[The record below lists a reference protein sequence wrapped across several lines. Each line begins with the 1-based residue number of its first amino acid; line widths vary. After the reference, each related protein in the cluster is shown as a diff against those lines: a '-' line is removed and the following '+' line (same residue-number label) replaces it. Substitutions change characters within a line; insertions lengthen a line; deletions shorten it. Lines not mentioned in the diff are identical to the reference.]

1 MSSPEPNIGRRALL
15 CAVGGALLLG
25 GCGFRPMLGEGAGG
39 DALDGIVAIQTPEG
53 RNGFALREALEK
65 RLGRAG
71 PGAPWR
77 LTTTLALT
85 ESGTAIT
92 ADASIT
98 RYVLRG
104 ESNWALSGSGAGSG
118 AGGEAAL
125 SGQVQSMSAYSATGS
140 LYATRTARRAAQR
153 RVAEDLGQRIAIRLA
168 AALADGRGA
177 AAGVTAAPA
186 APAPVLAAPVLAAP
200 VLAAPVPAAPVP
212 GG

>member
-104 ESNWALSGSGAGSG
+104 ESNWALSGAGSG
-118 AGGEAAL
+118 VGGEAAL

-186 APAPVLAAPVLAAP
+186 APAPVLAAPVP
-200 VLAAPVPAAPVP
+200 AAPVPAAPVP

>member
-104 ESNWALSGSGAGSG
+104 ESNWALSGAGAGSGSGSG

-186 APAPVLAAPVLAAP
+186 APAPVLAAPVP
-200 VLAAPVPAAPVP
+200 AAPVPAAPVP